1 MKFATLCSGIGAPEQ
16 AWIDFPW
23 TPAFCAEIEPFPCA
37 VLAQRHPETRNMGN
51 IVGLH
56 PNESID
62 LLIAGTPCQSFS
74 VAGKRAGL
82 DDARGVLVWEF
93 LRIARE
99 LQPRWIVWE
108 NVPGVLSSG
117 DRRDFGNIIGAME
130 QLGYGVCWRV
140 LDAQYFGVPQRRRRV
155 FAVGYFGDWRRA
167 AAVLFDAESLRGDS
181 PARGTKGQEVA
192 GTFGSRATAGGGF
205 GTDFELGGGVVAGT
219 LKNNHG
225 GGGFGSDPSETFI
238 VPSVS
243 AKWSKGSGGPA
254 GDECQNLVAFAQN
267 QRNEVRELA
276 HAGSLPSIRRGDAKN
291 ETLLAFSCKDHG
303 ADVSELSPTLRA
315 CQHSE
320 SHANGG
326 GQVAVAIRTANTKAN
341 GHGIAED
348 CAHTLDGAQGQAIAF
363 NLRGRDGGAMPEC
376 ADAASVRSA
385 SGGSSNTYVGHRST
399 VRRLTPRECERLQ
412 GFPDDYTLINFRGKP
427 AADGPRYRA
436 IGNSMA
442 VPVIRWIG
450 KRIQMVE
457 AAA

>member
-254 GDECQNLVAFAQN
+254 GDECQNLITHALRADGFDASEDETGRGTPIVAFAQN
-267 QRNEVRELA
+267 QRNEIRQLDRASAV
-276 HAGSLPSIRRGDAKN
+276 AGIRRGDAKN

-315 CQHSE
+315 RQHGD

-348 CAHTLDGAQGQAIAF
+348 CAHTLDGAQGQAIA
-363 NLRGRDGGAMPEC
+363 A
-376 ADAASVRSA
+376 
-385 SGGSSNTYVGHRST
+385 RST

-412 GFPDDYTLINFRGKP
+412 GFPDDYTLVNFRNKP
-427 AADGPRYRA
+427 AADGPRYRV

-450 KRIQMVE
+450 ERIRMVE
-457 AAA
+457 VAA